1 MVIISNS
8 EFILFK
14 MFSKNKFRNK
24 LSFFY
29 SAIFIAVALL
39 ILTYLFKREKD
50 YRKSTLNDEL
60 YNITRIVDNYVNV
73 NSIYINGN
81 YRLLDSL
88 NKLLPQPN
96 LRISIIDTA
105 GNVLYDSSVHEWGRM
120 GNHKTRPEIL
130 KAHSSGFG
138 TDIRLSGTTGQQ
150 YYYYSKSYGRYY
162 IRVAV
167 LYDINVVNFLKANLN
182 FLAILFLFF
191 IIIWAILLIVANKFG
206 ESITRLKDFA
216 ISVRHNE
223 PFESE
228 FPKNELGIIGSE
240 ILEIYSDLL
249 SAKNDLANEREKLFS
264 HLNALNE
271 GIAFFS
277 KGREIVFTNSNF
289 PEYVNMISG
298 ELSIFSVNFFQ
309 IREFMPVFE
318 FIEQYSGKEISTS
331 DLPKAEF
338 HVSKNGKYFRVQCVI
353 FHDKTFEV
361 ILSDITKTEKNR
373 YIKQQ
378 MTSNISHEL
387 KTPVASV
394 KGYIETLINDPAMDS
409 KTRKYF
415 LKKALAQ
422 SDRLNDLINDITV
435 LNKIEEA
442 GNSFLPEKIKI
453 NKIIREVTNNF
464 KSAIETKSMKVDNDI
479 ENEVVVKGNKS
490 LILSIFQNLI
500 ENAIN
505 YAGDNSTI
513 RIIVYTEDK
522 KYYHFSFSDNG
533 VGIPEEHL
541 SRVFERFYR
550 IDSGRSRKT
559 GGTGLGLAIV
569 KNAILLHKG
578 NITVRT
584 RSGGGTEFLFTLPK

>member
-1 MVIISNS
+1 
-8 EFILFK
+8 
-14 MFSKNKFRNK
+14 MFSKDRFRNR

-39 ILTYLFKREKD
+39 ILTYLFEREKD

-60 YNITRIVDNYVNV
+60 YNITRIVDKYVNI

-81 YRLLDSL
+81 YRLIDSL

-105 GNVLYDSSVHEWGRM
+105 GNVLYDSSVHEWERM
-120 GNHKTRPEIL
+120 VNHKTRPEIL
-130 KAHSSGFG
+130 ESRTSDFG
-138 TDIRLSGTTGQQ
+138 TDIRRSGTTGQK
-150 YYYYSKSYGRYY
+150 YYYYSKLYGRHY
-162 IRVAV
+162 IRAAL

-182 FLAILFLFF
+182 FLGILLLFF

-228 FPKNELGIIGSE
+228 FPKNELGIIGTE

-249 SAKNDLANEREKLFS
+249 STKNDLANEREKLFS

-277 KGREIVFTNSNF
+277 KEREIIFTNSNF

-298 ELSIFSVNFFQ
+298 ELSIFSINFFH
-309 IREFMPVFE
+309 IREFIPAFE
-318 FIEQYSGKEISTS
+318 FIEQYSGKEISIS
-331 DLPKAEF
+331 DLPKTEF
-338 HVSKNGKYFRVQCVI
+338 QVSKNGKYFRVQCII

-394 KGYIETLINDPAMDS
+394 KGYIETLINDPDMDP

-442 GNSFLPEKIKI
+442 GNSFLPEKVKI
-453 NKIIREVTNNF
+453 NKVIREVTNNF
-464 KSAIETKSMKVDNDI
+464 KSAIETKSMKVENEI
-479 ENEVVVKGNKS
+479 ENDVVVKGNKS

-513 RIIVYTEDK
+513 RIVVYTEDK

-584 RSGGGTEFLFTLPK
+584 RSGGGTEFLFILPK

>member
-14 MFSKNKFRNK
+14 MFSKDKFRNK

-29 SAIFIAVALL
+29 SAIFIVVALI
-39 ILTYLFKREKD
+39 ILTCLFKREKE

-60 YNITRIVDNYVNV
+60 YNITRIVDNYVNI
-73 NSIYINGN
+73 NSIFITGN

-96 LRISIIDTA
+96 LRISIIDTT

-130 KAHSSGFG
+130 KAHSSDFG
-138 TDIRLSGTTGQQ
+138 TDIRLSGTTGRQ

-277 KGREIVFTNSNF
+277 KGREIIFTNSNF

-394 KGYIETLINDPAMDS
+394 KGYIETLINDPDMDS

-479 ENEVVVKGNKS
+479 ENEVVVKGNNS

>member
-14 MFSKNKFRNK
+14 MFSKDKFRNK

-29 SAIFIAVALL
+29 SAIFIVVALI
-39 ILTYLFKREKD
+39 ILTCLFKREKE

-60 YNITRIVDNYVNV
+60 YNITRIVDNYVNI
-73 NSIYINGN
+73 NSIFITGN

-96 LRISIIDTA
+96 LRISIIDTT

-130 KAHSSGFG
+130 KAHSSDFG

-162 IRVAV
+162 IRAAV

-240 ILEIYSDLL
+240 ILEICSDLL

-271 GIAFFS
+271 WIAFFS

-298 ELSIFSVNFFQ
+298 ELSIFSVNFFK

-394 KGYIETLINDPAMDS
+394 KGYIETLINDPDMDS

-479 ENEVVVKGNKS
+479 ENEVVVKGNNS

-584 RSGGGTEFLFTLPK
+584 RSGGGTEFLFILPK